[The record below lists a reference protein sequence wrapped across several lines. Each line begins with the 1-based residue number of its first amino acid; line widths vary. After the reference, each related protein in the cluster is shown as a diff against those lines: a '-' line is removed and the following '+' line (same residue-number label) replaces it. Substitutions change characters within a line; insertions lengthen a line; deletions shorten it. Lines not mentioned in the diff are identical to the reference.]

1 MTLFGYYKS
10 IKYAT
15 ERKAKMTTKTLRS
28 NQRGMSSIKAA
39 VRYICESRAI
49 DCGYAALA
57 NAIEG
62 RSWERRH
69 YMNLMRRFMSLAN
82 ETD

>member
-1 MTLFGYYKS
+1 MDAGQDYQS
-10 IKYAT
+10 IINVMKERSMIRLSRT
-15 ERKAKMTTKTLRS
+15 ENKGI
-28 NQRGMSSIKAA
+28 NSIREA
-39 VRYICESRAI
+39 VRMICESRAI

-69 YMNLMRRFMSLAN
+69 YLNLMRRFMSLAGS
-82 ETD
+82 E

>member
-1 MTLFGYYKS
+1 MT
-10 IKYAT
+10 I
-15 ERKAKMTTKTLRS
+15 KTLRS
-28 NQRGMSSIKAA
+28 EPRGISSIKAA
-39 VRYICESRAI
+39 VRHICASRAI

-69 YMNLMRRFMSLAN
+69 YLNLMRRFMSLAN
-82 ETD
+82 SE

>member
-1 MTLFGYYKS
+1 MTKPMRR
-10 IKYAT
+10 
-15 ERKAKMTTKTLRS
+15 E
-28 NQRGMSSIKAA
+28 QRGSAA
-39 VRYICESRAI
+39 IREAVKMICESRAV

-69 YMNLMRRFMSLAN
+69 YLNLMRRFMSLAN
-82 ETD
+82 SQ

>member
-1 MTLFGYYKS
+1 
-10 IKYAT
+10 
-15 ERKAKMTTKTLRS
+15 MTTKTIRS
-28 NQRGMSSIKAA
+28 DMRGMSSIKAA
-39 VRYICESRAI
+39 VRFICESRAI

-69 YMNLMRRFMSLAN
+69 YLNLMRRFMSLAN
-82 ETD
+82 DPD